1 MAATQI
7 NPTRMELTRLKKKL
21 GTAVKGHRLLKDK
34 RDELMREFLDLVKVN
49 MELREKVEQGI
60 KNANNNFVLAKAG
73 MSDEELRD
81 YIIDELHR
89 KGGAVFLGDSVR
101 DIGVQLGA
109 VELAVSYLRH
119 DFVTEKFRC
128 RILDLLHEIA
138 GQGQGENEGQ
148 EKEASHRLV

>member
-1 MAATQI
+1 MGLIVLPDRVLGDVGIEAGIDVELLVAVFQKR
-7 NPTRMELTRLKKKL
+7 NPI
-21 GTAVKGHRLLKDK
+21 LLQ
-34 RDELMREFLDLVKVN
+34 F
-49 MELREKVEQGI
+49 
-60 KNANNNFVLAKAG
+60 
-73 MSDEELRD
+73 LRD
-81 YIIDELHR
+81 IFLLLGKFGFGDVQENQVRRPGIDELHR

-148 EKEASHRLV
+148 GEEASHRLV